1 MNVSMDGEGPYF
13 KGGKTMEK
21 DYKEYESKE
30 EVRDK
35 PVVRCKACIKRFE
48 VPLKTTSAECPT
60 VKRNGASLGQ
70 SRAGLYS
77 R

>member
-1 MNVSMDGEGPYF
+1 
-13 KGGKTMEK
+13 MEK

-48 VPLKTTSAECPT
+48 VPLKTTLAECPYC
-60 VKRNGASLGQ
+60 KKKWRISWPKPGQ
-70 SRAGLYS
+70 AYIQGDA
-77 R
+77 